1 MTRAALV
8 WLTCNM
14 LPQYVPYWFQA
25 LAAFGL
31 NMVSARPQAPEQDA
45 ETVLGTALEHQIWCT
60 FAFPPSPSPLLVQSL
75 PRQHSCANLRIPKCA
90 PCTHSL
96 RACAQM
102 RINGQRAWA
111 LLGFHHTSS
120 ASS

>member
-31 NMVSARPQAPEQDA
+31 NMVSTRPQAPEQDA
-45 ETVLGTALEHQIWCT
+45 ETVLGTTLEHQI
-60 FAFPPSPSPLLVQSL
+60 
-75 PRQHSCANLRIPKCA
+75 
-90 PCTHSL
+90 
-96 RACAQM
+96 
-102 RINGQRAWA
+102 
-111 LLGFHHTSS
+111 
-120 ASS
+120 